1 MLIELSET
9 NSHSCPRLPID
20 ANQNQVVQNSHL
32 TPWFWLMPDRSY
44 NHSSYHLYFCWKLR
58 MYCFVI
64 TFIFDETQGFP
75 PKEGMSRNKLIYLGI
90 RIWDRSY
97 GPQSYTSSFIMGP
110 WTFLSYSTWRFSHSF
125 HEHENSSRSITKVMF
140 ILDISEIYRPL
151 CQGTVSRMI
160 ILGKPSPGALLMV
173 VLWF

>member
-1 MLIELSET
+1 MLIESSEPK
-9 NSHSCPRLPID
+9 SLSCPQLPID

-75 PKEGMSRNKLIYLGI
+75 PKEGMSRKKLIPLGT
-90 RIWDRSY
+90 RTQNHSY
-97 GPQSYTSSFIMGP
+97 GPQSYTFSFILWGHECSRFVRSSLVNSRKN
-110 WTFLSYSTWRFSHSF
+110 FLK
-125 HEHENSSRSITKVMF
+125 ITKTLNYPCQNIPPV
-140 ILDISEIYRPL
+140 LEIPPDRSTSRKKP
-151 CQGTVSRMI
+151 QGV
-160 ILGKPSPGALLMV
+160 
-173 VLWF
+173 

>member
-1 MLIELSET
+1 MPIVSSEP

-64 TFIFDETQGFP
+64 TFIFDETQGFK
-75 PKEGMSRNKLIYLGI
+75 PKEGISRKKLIYLGI

-110 WTFLSYSTWRFSHSF
+110 WTFSPCLEFPCEFEEKLFWKNRKYLELSLPEQTT
-125 HEHENSSRSITKVMF
+125 SSRN
-140 ILDISEIYRPL
+140 
-151 CQGTVSRMI
+151 
-160 ILGKPSPGALLMV
+160 PSWP
-173 VLWF
+173 

>member
-1 MLIELSET
+1 MLIESSEP
-9 NSHSCPRLPID
+9 NSHSCPWLPID

-32 TPWFWLMPDRSY
+32 TPWFGLMPDKSY

-75 PKEGMSRNKLIYLGI
+75 PKEGMSRKKLIYLGI

-97 GPQSYTSSFIMGP
+97 GPQSYTFSFIYGAMNVLALFGVP
-110 WTFLSYSTWRFSHSF
+110 LWIRGETFWKFRKYLELSLPEQTT
-125 HEHENSSRSITKVMF
+125 SSRDPS
-140 ILDISEIYRPL
+140 RP
-151 CQGTVSRMI
+151 
-160 ILGKPSPGALLMV
+160 
-173 VLWF
+173 